1 MCNTIGGMAQVSV
14 GVRGQPQELV
24 LTLFGAYV
32 EPRNRAVWSGG
43 LVTLLGEFGISPGAA
58 RVALTRL
65 AARDMLGRAKAGR
78 LVHYSITPR
87 TAAILAEGDARIF
100 SLGRARDNGDVW
112 TVLWH
117 TIPEDRRLDRARLT
131 RRLRFLGFGA
141 IQDGAWLAPRDHEK
155 ELAGLLAELRLL
167 DHASVFVGRPSAALD
182 PHRLVARAWN
192 LDGLAARYGEF
203 VTQFGEFDDPG
214 ARSRLSD
221 RQALQVHTQLVHT
234 FRQFPSLDPELP
246 TDLVSPPPSR
256 QRAIALFHEIYA
268 ALAPSAR
275 QYFEQVTTP

>member
-1 MCNTIGGMAQVSV
+1 
-14 GVRGQPQELV
+14 
-24 LTLFGAYV
+24 
-32 EPRNRAVWSGG
+32 
-43 LVTLLGEFGISPGAA
+43 
-58 RVALTRL
+58 
-65 AARDMLGRAKAGR
+65 
-78 LVHYSITPR
+78 
-87 TAAILAEGDARIF
+87 
-100 SLGRARDNGDVW
+100 
-112 TVLWH
+112 
-117 TIPEDRRLDRARLT
+117 
-131 RRLRFLGFGA
+131 
-141 IQDGAWLAPRDHEK
+141 
-155 ELAGLLAELRLL
+155 LLAELRLL

-182 PHRLVARAWN
+182 PHRLVARAWD

-214 ARSRLSD
+214 ARSRLAG

-256 QRAIALFHEIYA
+256 ERAIALFHDLYA

>member
-1 MCNTIGGMAQVSV
+1 MCNTIDGMAQVSV

-32 EPRNRAVWSGG
+32 RPRSRAVWSGG

-65 AARDMLGRAKAGR
+65 AARGMLSRAKAGR

-87 TAAILAEGDARIF
+87 TAAILAEGDVRIF
-100 SLGRARDNGDVW
+100 SLGKARDDGDVW

-141 IQDGAWLAPRDHEK
+141 IQDGAWIAPRDHEK
-155 ELAGLLAELRLL
+155 ELANLLAELRLL
-167 DHASVFVGRPSAALD
+167 DHSSVLVGRPSAALD
-182 PHRLVARAWN
+182 PHRLVVRAWD
-192 LDGLAARYGEF
+192 LDGLASRYGTF
-203 VTQFGEFDDPG
+203 VAHFSEFDSP
-214 ARSRLSD
+214 ASRRGLSD
-221 RQALQVHTQLVHT
+221 QQALHVHTELVHT

-246 TDLVSPPPSR
+246 TELVPPPPDR
-256 QRAIALFHEIYA
+256 ERAIALFHDLYA
-268 ALAPSAR
+268 ALAPSAQR
-275 QYFEQVTTP
+275 HFEQVTSP